1 MRLISQFVALFCY
14 LKVGDILSKKNKQRQ
29 QVRSTQPQVGIWLGQ
44 DDICCAG
51 YTSLDKCPEIITA
64 CSKIAQMIGTMTIHL
79 MANTENGDVRVVNEL
94 SRKID
99 IEPSPYMT
107 RKTWIEAIVM
117 NLLLYGKGNSVVLPH
132 TSDGFLGSLEVIPP
146 YRISFIPDTIN
157 RSYTVTIDGKQFEPD
172 EVLHFVHNPDQYYP
186 WKGKGFTV
194 YLRDVANN
202 LKQAAATEK
211 GFMES
216 KWKPSVI
223 VKVDA
228 LTEEF
233 SSKSGRK
240 KLLENYV
247 ESAEVGEPWLI
258 PAEQFS
264 VEQIRPLSLADLAIS
279 DVVKLDKS
287 TVASVLG
294 IPAFLLGIG
303 EFNQKEW
310 EMFINTTIL
319 NIVMG
324 LQQEM
329 TKKLIL
335 SPKMYLRFN
344 YWSLL
349 NWDIKTISDV
359 LLAGSDRGFI
369 SGNEYRDRIG
379 FEPREGLDE
388 LRILENYI
396 PYDMSGAQKK
406 LVQPNEE

>member
-1 MRLISQFVALFCY
+1 
-14 LKVGDILSKKNKQRQ
+14 
-29 QVRSTQPQVGIWLGQ
+29 
-44 DDICCAG
+44 
-51 YTSLDKCPEIITA
+51 
-64 CSKIAQMIGTMTIHL
+64 
-79 MANTENGDVRVVNEL
+79 MANTENGDVRINNEL

-107 RKTWIEAIVM
+107 RKQWTESVVM
-117 NLLLYGKGNSVVLPH
+117 NLLLYGSGNSIVLPH
-132 TSDGFLGSLEVIPP
+132 TSDGFLGSLEVVSPS
-146 YRISFIPDTIN
+146 RVVLLSNTAD
-157 RSYTVTIDGKQFEPD
+157 RSYYVSIDGIQYSPD

-233 SSKSGRK
+233 SSMSGRK
-240 KLLENYV
+240 KLLESYV

-264 VEQIRPLSLADLAIS
+264 VEQIRPLSLADLAIA
-279 DVVKLDKS
+279 DVVKLDKA
-287 TVASVLG
+287 TVAAVLG
-294 IPAFLLGIG
+294 VPAFLLGVG
-303 EFNQKEW
+303 NYNQKEW
-310 EMFINTTIL
+310 EMFINTTVL
-319 NIVMG
+319 SIVTE

-329 TKKLIL
+329 TKKLIT

-379 FEPREGLDE
+379 FEPREGLND
-388 LRILENYI
+388 LRVLENYI
-396 PYDMSGAQKK
+396 PYEMSGAQKK
-406 LVQPNEE
+406 LIQPSD

>member
-1 MRLISQFVALFCY
+1 M
-14 LKVGDILSKKNKQRQ
+14 SKKNKQKPAQ
-29 QVRSTQPQVGIWLGQ
+29 QRAAAPQVGLWLQ
-44 DDICCAG
+44 DSPICCSG
-51 YTSLDKCPEIITA
+51 YTSLDKCPEIVTA
-64 CSKIAQMIGTMTIHL
+64 CTKIAQMISTMTIHL
-79 MANTENGDVRVVNEL
+79 MANTENGDIRVTNEL

-107 RKTWIEAIVM
+107 RKQWIEAIVM
-117 NLLLYGKGNSVVLPH
+117 NLLLYGKGNSIVLPH
-132 TSDGFLGSLEVIPP
+132 TSDGFLGSLEVISPS
-146 YRISFIPDTIN
+146 RVVLLSNTAD
-157 RSYTVTIDGKQFEPD
+157 RSYYVSIDGIQYSPD

-233 SSKSGRK
+233 ASKSGRQ
-240 KLLENYV
+240 KLLDSYV

-279 DVVKLDKS
+279 DVVKLDKA
-287 TVASVLG
+287 TVAAVLG
-294 IPAFLLGIG
+294 VPAFLLGVG
-303 EFNQKEW
+303 NYNQKEW
-310 EMFINTTIL
+310 EMFINTTVL
-319 NIVMG
+319 SIVTE

-329 TKKLIL
+329 TKKLIT

-379 FEPREGLDE
+379 FEPREGLND
-388 LRILENYI
+388 LRVLENYI
-396 PYDMSGAQKK
+396 PYEMSGAQKK
-406 LVQPNEE
+406 LIQPSD

>member
-1 MRLISQFVALFCY
+1 
-14 LKVGDILSKKNKQRQ
+14 
-29 QVRSTQPQVGIWLGQ
+29 
-44 DDICCAG
+44 
-51 YTSLDKCPEIITA
+51 
-64 CSKIAQMIGTMTIHL
+64 
-79 MANTENGDVRVVNEL
+79 MANTENGDVRINNEL

-107 RKTWIEAIVM
+107 RKQWTEAVVM
-117 NLLLYGKGNSVVLPH
+117 NLLLYGSGNSIVLPH
-132 TSDGFLGSLEVIPP
+132 TSDGFLGSLEVVSPS
-146 YRISFIPDTIN
+146 RVVLLSNTAD
-157 RSYTVTIDGKQFEPD
+157 RSYYVSIDGIQYSPD

-233 SSKSGRK
+233 SSMSGRK
-240 KLLENYV
+240 KLLESYV

-279 DVVKLDKS
+279 DVVKLDKA
-287 TVASVLG
+287 TVAAVLG
-294 IPAFLLGIG
+294 VPAFLLGVG
-303 EFNQKEW
+303 NYNQKEW
-310 EMFINTTIL
+310 EMFINTTVL
-319 NIVMG
+319 SIVTE

-329 TKKLIL
+329 TKKLIT

-388 LRILENYI
+388 LRILENYL
-396 PYDMSGAQKK
+396 PWDMSGMQKK
-406 LVQPNEE
+406 LIQDGDK

>member
-1 MRLISQFVALFCY
+1 M
-14 LKVGDILSKKNKQRQ
+14 SKKNKRKPAQQRAAA
-29 QVRSTQPQVGIWLGQ
+29 PQVGLWLQ
-44 DDICCAG
+44 DSPICCSG
-51 YTSLDKCPEIITA
+51 YTSLDKCPEIVTA
-64 CSKIAQMIGTMTIHL
+64 CTKIAQLISTMTIHL
-79 MANTENGDVRVVNEL
+79 MANTENGDVRINNEL

-107 RKTWIEAIVM
+107 RKQWTEAIVM
-117 NLLLYGKGNSVVLPH
+117 NLLLYGSGNSIVLPH
-132 TSDGFLGSLEVIPP
+132 TSDGFLGSLEVVSPS
-146 YRISFIPDTIN
+146 RVVLISNTAD
-157 RSYTVTIDGKQFEPD
+157 RSYYVSIDGIQYSPD

-240 KLLENYV
+240 KLLDSYV

-279 DVVKLDKS
+279 DVVKLDKA
-287 TVASVLG
+287 TVAAVLG
-294 IPAFLLGIG
+294 VPAFLLGVG
-303 EFNQKEW
+303 EYNQKEW
-310 EMFINTTIL
+310 EMFINTTVL
-319 NIVMG
+319 SIVTE

-329 TKKLIL
+329 TKKLIT

-388 LRILENYI
+388 LRILENYL
-396 PYDMSGAQKK
+396 PWDMSGKQKK
-406 LVQPNEE
+406 LIQDGEE

>member
-1 MRLISQFVALFCY
+1 M
-14 LKVGDILSKKNKQRQ
+14 SKKNKQKPAQ
-29 QVRSTQPQVGIWLGQ
+29 QRAAAPQVGLWLQ
-44 DDICCAG
+44 DSPICCSG
-51 YTSLDKCPEIITA
+51 YTSLDKCPEIVTA
-64 CSKIAQMIGTMTIHL
+64 CTKIAQLISTMTIHL
-79 MANTENGDVRVVNEL
+79 MANTENGDVRINNEL

-107 RKTWIEAIVM
+107 RKQWIEAIVM
-117 NLLLYGKGNSVVLPH
+117 NLLLYGSGNSIVLPH
-132 TSDGFLGSLEVIPP
+132 TSDGFLGSLEVVSPSRVVLLSNP
-146 YRISFIPDTIN
+146 AD
-157 RSYTVTIDGKQFEPD
+157 RSYYVSIDGIQYSPD

-233 SSKSGRK
+233 SSMSGRK
-240 KLLENYV
+240 KLLESYV

-279 DVVKLDKS
+279 DVVKLDKA
-287 TVASVLG
+287 TVAAVLG
-294 IPAFLLGIG
+294 VPAFLLGVG
-303 EFNQKEW
+303 EYNQKEW
-310 EMFINTTIL
+310 EMFINTTVL
-319 NIVMG
+319 SIVTE

-329 TKKLIL
+329 TKKLIT

-388 LRILENYI
+388 LRILENYL
-396 PYDMSGAQKK
+396 PWDMSGKQKK
-406 LVQPNEE
+406 LIQDGDE

>member
-1 MRLISQFVALFCY
+1 MALFI
-14 LKVGDILSKKNKQRQ
+14 LSKVGDSLSKKKKQQ
-29 QVRSTQPQVGIWLGQ
+29 QRSTGAKPQIGLWLGQ
-44 DDICCAG
+44 DDICCTG
-51 YTSLDKCPEIITA
+51 YTSLDKCPEIVTA
-64 CSKIAQMIGTMTIHL
+64 CTKIAQMISTMTIHL
-79 MANTENGDVRVVNEL
+79 MANTENGDIRINNEL

-107 RKTWIEAIVM
+107 RKQWVEAVVM
-117 NLLLYGKGNSVVLPH
+117 NLLLYGKGNSIVLPH
-132 TSDGFLGSLEVIPP
+132 TEEGYLGSLEVVAP
-146 YRISFIPDTIN
+146 YRVGFVPDTLS
-157 RSYTVTIDGKQFEPD
+157 RSYTVNINGKSFSPD
-172 EVLHFVHNPDQYYP
+172 EVLHFTHNPDQYYP
-186 WKGKGFTV
+186 WKGKGFTI
-194 YLRDVANN
+194 YLRDIANN

-233 SSKSGRK
+233 SGPEGRK
-240 KLLENYV
+240 RLLNEYV
-247 ESAEVGEPWLI
+247 QGTEAGEPWLI

-264 VEQIRPLSLADLAIS
+264 IEQVRPLTLSDLAIA
-279 DVVKLDKS
+279 DVVKLDKA
-287 TVASVLG
+287 TVAAVLG
-294 IPAFLLGIG
+294 VPAFILGVG
-303 EFNQKEW
+303 QYNQKEW
-310 EMFINTTIL
+310 EMFINTTVL
-319 NIVMG
+319 SIVTE

-349 NWDIKTISDV
+349 NWDIRTISDV

-369 SGNEYRDRIG
+369 TGNEYRDRIG

-388 LRILENYI
+388 LRVLENYI
-396 PYDMSGAQKK
+396 PYDMAGAQKK
-406 LVQPNEE
+406 LIQDGEA

>member
-1 MRLISQFVALFCY
+1 M
-14 LKVGDILSKKNKQRQ
+14 SKRNKKPQE
-29 QVRSTQPQVGIWLGQ
+29 RSAQPQIGLWLGQ

-51 YTSLDKCPEIITA
+51 YTSLDKCPEIVTA

-79 MANTENGDVRVVNEL
+79 MANTENGDIRITNEL

-107 RKTWIEAIVM
+107 RKIWIEAIVM
-117 NLLLYGKGNSVVLPH
+117 NMLLYGKGNSIVLPH
-132 TSDGFLGSLEVIPP
+132 TADGYLGSLEVISP
-146 YRISFIPDTIN
+146 YRVGFMPDTAD
-157 RSYTVTIDGKQFEPD
+157 SGYTVTIDGRTFTPD
-172 EVLHFVHNPDQYYP
+172 EVLHFVHNPDQVYP

-194 YLRDVANN
+194 YLRDIANN

-233 SSKSGRK
+233 SSQSGRK
-240 KLLENYV
+240 KLLDSYV
-247 ESAEVGEPWLI
+247 SSAEVGEPWLI

-264 VEQIRPLSLADLAIS
+264 IEQIRPLSLSDLAIS
-279 DVVKLDKS
+279 DVVKIDKS
-287 TVASVLG
+287 TVAAVLG
-294 IPAFLLGIG
+294 VPAFILGVG
-303 EFNQKEW
+303 EYNQKEW
-310 EMFINTTIL
+310 EMFINTTVL

-324 LQQEM
+324 IQQEM
-329 TKKLIL
+329 TKKLIV

-359 LLAGSDRGFI
+359 LLAGSDRGFV

-388 LRILENYI
+388 LRILENYL
-396 PYDMSGAQKK
+396 PWDMSGKQKK
-406 LVQPNEE
+406 LVQEGGSNE

>member
-1 MRLISQFVALFCY
+1 
-14 LKVGDILSKKNKQRQ
+14 
-29 QVRSTQPQVGIWLGQ
+29 
-44 DDICCAG
+44 
-51 YTSLDKCPEIITA
+51 
-64 CSKIAQMIGTMTIHL
+64 
-79 MANTENGDVRVVNEL
+79 MANTENGDIRVTNEL

-99 IEPSPYMT
+99 IDPSPYMS
-107 RKTWIEAIVM
+107 RKQWVEAIVM

-132 TSDGFLGSLEVIPP
+132 TSDGFLESLEVISPM
-146 YRISFIPDTIN
+146 RVGFIPDAIARGYTI
-157 RSYTVTIDGKQFEPD
+157 SIDGKHFAPD
-172 EVLHFVHNPDQYYP
+172 EVLHFTHNPDSFYP
-186 WKGKGFTV
+186 WKGKGFTI
-194 YLRDVANN
+194 YLRDIANN

-233 SSKSGRK
+233 ASKSGRQ
-240 KLLENYV
+240 KLLESYV

-264 VEQIRPLSLADLAIS
+264 VEQVKPLSLSDLAIS
-279 DVVKLDKS
+279 DVVKIDK
-287 TVASVLG
+287 ASVAAVLG
-294 IPAFLLGIG
+294 VPAFLLGVG
-303 EFNQKEW
+303 TYNQKEW
-310 EMFINTTIL
+310 EMFVNTTVL
-319 NIVMG
+319 SIVTE

-329 TKKLIL
+329 SRKLIT

-369 SGNEYRDRIG
+369 SGNEYRNRIG

-388 LRILENYI
+388 LRVLENYI
-396 PYDMSGAQKK
+396 PFGMAAVQKK
-406 LVQPNEE
+406 LVQPDE

>member
-1 MRLISQFVALFCY
+1 
-14 LKVGDILSKKNKQRQ
+14 
-29 QVRSTQPQVGIWLGQ
+29 
-44 DDICCAG
+44 
-51 YTSLDKCPEIITA
+51 
-64 CSKIAQMIGTMTIHL
+64 
-79 MANTENGDVRVVNEL
+79 MANTENGDVRINNEL

-107 RKTWIEAIVM
+107 RKQWTEAVVM
-117 NLLLYGKGNSVVLPH
+117 NLLLYGSGNSIVLPH
-132 TSDGFLGSLEVIPP
+132 TSDGFLGSLEVVSPS
-146 YRISFIPDTIN
+146 RVVLLQNTSD
-157 RSYTVTIDGKQFEPD
+157 RSYYVSIDGIQYSPD

-233 SSKSGRK
+233 SSQSGRK
-240 KLLENYV
+240 KLLESYV

-279 DVVKLDKS
+279 DVVKLDKA
-287 TVASVLG
+287 TVAAVLG
-294 IPAFLLGIG
+294 VPAFLLGVG
-303 EFNQKEW
+303 NYNQKEW
-310 EMFINTTIL
+310 EMFINTTVL
-319 NIVMG
+319 SIVTE

-329 TKKLIL
+329 TKKLIT

-349 NWDIKTISDV
+349 NWDLQTISSV

-379 FEPREGLDE
+379 FEPREGLNE
-388 LRILENYI
+388 LRVLENYI
-396 PYDMSGAQKK
+396 PYSMSGQQKK
-406 LVQPNEE
+406 LIQDGEE

>member
-1 MRLISQFVALFCY
+1 M
-14 LKVGDILSKKNKQRQ
+14 SKKNKRKPAQQRAAA
-29 QVRSTQPQVGIWLGQ
+29 PQVGLWLQ
-44 DDICCAG
+44 DSPICCSG
-51 YTSLDKCPEIITA
+51 YTSLDKCPEIVTA
-64 CSKIAQMIGTMTIHL
+64 CTKIAQLISTMTIHL
-79 MANTENGDVRVVNEL
+79 MANTENGDVRINNEL

-107 RKTWIEAIVM
+107 RKQWVEAVVM
-117 NLLLYGKGNSVVLPH
+117 NLLLYGKGNSIVLPH
-132 TSDGFLGSLEVIPP
+132 TSDGFLGSLEVVSPS
-146 YRISFIPDTIN
+146 RVVLLSNTAD
-157 RSYTVTIDGKQFEPD
+157 RSYYVSIDGIQYSPD

-233 SSKSGRK
+233 SSMSGRK
-240 KLLENYV
+240 KLLESYV

-264 VEQIRPLSLADLAIS
+264 VEQIRPLSLADLAIA
-279 DVVKLDKS
+279 DVVKLDKA
-287 TVASVLG
+287 TVAAVLG
-294 IPAFLLGIG
+294 VPAFLLGVG
-303 EFNQKEW
+303 DYNQKEW
-310 EMFINTTIL
+310 EMFINTTVL
-319 NIVMG
+319 SIVTE

-329 TKKLIL
+329 TKKLIT

-379 FEPREGLDE
+379 FEPREGLND
-388 LRILENYI
+388 LRVLENYI
-396 PYDMSGAQKK
+396 PYEMSGAQKK
-406 LVQPNEE
+406 LIQPSD

>member
-1 MRLISQFVALFCY
+1 M
-14 LKVGDILSKKNKQRQ
+14 SKKNKRKPAQQRAAA
-29 QVRSTQPQVGIWLGQ
+29 PQVGLWLQ
-44 DDICCAG
+44 DSPICCSG
-51 YTSLDKCPEIITA
+51 YTSLDKCPEIVTA
-64 CSKIAQMIGTMTIHL
+64 CTKIAQKISTMTIHL
-79 MANTENGDVRVVNEL
+79 MANTENGDVRINNEL

-107 RKTWIEAIVM
+107 RKQWTESVVM
-117 NLLLYGKGNSVVLPH
+117 NLLLYGSGNSIVLPH
-132 TSDGFLGSLEVIPP
+132 TSDGFLGSLEVVSPS
-146 YRISFIPDTIN
+146 RVVLLSNTAD
-157 RSYTVTIDGKQFEPD
+157 RSYYVSIDGIQYSPD

-233 SSKSGRK
+233 SSMSGRK
-240 KLLENYV
+240 KLLESYV

-279 DVVKLDKS
+279 DVVKLDKA
-287 TVASVLG
+287 TVAAVLG
-294 IPAFLLGIG
+294 VPAFLLGVG
-303 EFNQKEW
+303 EYNQKEW
-310 EMFINTTIL
+310 EMFINTTVL
-319 NIVMG
+319 SIVTE

-329 TKKLIL
+329 TKKLIT

-379 FEPREGLDE
+379 FEPREGLND
-388 LRILENYI
+388 LRVLENYI
-396 PYDMSGAQKK
+396 PYEMSGAQKK
-406 LVQPNEE
+406 LIQPSD